1 MYKNILLIILSIL
14 LALGEISLVWSWP
27 YPFNL
32 FSIFIPLLI
41 FIIMFERKKEVWL
54 VICSSGLIFD
64 IFCFLPLG
72 THILLFATL
81 YFFGRFLFYN
91 YLSNPSFITSFI
103 LTAALTMPFKLF
115 HHFINSADNGGMPM
129 FFNSNELKI
138 IGVSLFINLIA
149 ISLIYFGYK
158 VIVKIIKPR
167 GLLYGKI

>member
-1 MYKNILLIILSIL
+1 MYKNILLVIISIL

-27 YPFNL
+27 YPINL

-54 VICSSGLIFD
+54 VICSGGLIFD
-64 IFCFLPLG
+64 IFTFLPIG
-72 THILLFATL
+72 SHILLFGAL
-81 YFFGRFLFYN
+81 YFLGRFLFYN

-103 LTAALTMPFKLF
+103 LTAALMIPFKLF
-115 HHFINSADNGGMPM
+115 HHLINSIDNGGMPM

-138 IGVSLFINLIA
+138 IGVSFVINLIA

-158 VIVKIIKPR
+158 IIVKIIKPR
-167 GLLYGKI
+167 GLLYGKV